1 MNARRAF
8 GTVAIL
14 LGDFLALFGAI
25 NFFLALV
32 SGHGFLFDRAPATVI
47 LGVALVFIG
56 AVLVLSDRRSRV
68 S

>member
-1 MNARRAF
+1 
-8 GTVAIL
+8 
-14 LGDFLALFGAI
+14 
-25 NFFLALV
+25 LALV
-32 SGHGFLFDRAPATVI
+32 SGHGFLFDRALATVI